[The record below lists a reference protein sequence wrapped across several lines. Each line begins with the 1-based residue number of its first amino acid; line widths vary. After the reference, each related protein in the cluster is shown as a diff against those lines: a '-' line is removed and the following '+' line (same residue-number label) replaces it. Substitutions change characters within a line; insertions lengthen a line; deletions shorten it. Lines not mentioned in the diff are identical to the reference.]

1 MKNDFHVAVE
11 TKEDA
16 IHLGDR
22 GGRFHGFVVSL
33 LAMSGL
39 KKKHLDTLTGIE
51 GMGVYGQAF
60 THISVHPDKNYEFL
74 EILGDSTCNKCVVW
88 YIKDRF
94 PQLQNPEG
102 VKVIARL
109 RINLVSKK
117 NFAAL
122 AEKLG
127 FGEYISCD
135 REIREQRGRSLL
147 EDVFEAF
154 IGATEMLV
162 DRLLAEGSGYYICFR
177 LLRAI
182 FDELTISLRYEDLYD
197 PITRL
202 KETFDFFRQHNHY
215 PQNGIIW
222 GTMLWENSKRDNS
235 QVVSLYQF
243 DKNSNRRK
251 LLMTAEA
258 PVLDEA
264 KQLAATRFLQILHQQ
279 GYKRPI
285 PEYYARIAAAATAA
299 EDSRTR
305 PGSSGARTG

>member
-11 TKEDA
+11 TNEGSY
-16 IHLGDR
+16 LGDR
-22 GGRFHGFVVSL
+22 GEKFRGFVVSL

-39 KKKHLDTLTGIE
+39 KKKYVDTLTGPE
-51 GMGVYGQAF
+51 GMETYGQAF
-60 THISVHPDKNYEFL
+60 THISIDAEKNYEFL
-74 EILGDSTCNKCVVW
+74 EILGDATCNKCVVW

-94 PQLQNPEG
+94 PLLQNPEG

-117 NFAAL
+117 NFAGL

-135 REIREQRGRSLL
+135 REIREQKGRSLL

-162 DRLLAEGSGYYICFR
+162 DKLISEGSGYYICFR
-177 LLRAI
+177 ILRVI
-182 FDELTISLRYEDLYD
+182 FDGLTISLRYEDLYD

-202 KETFDFFRQHNHY
+202 KETFDFFRQQCGRF
-215 PQNGIIW
+215 QNGLIW
-222 GTMLWENSKRDNS
+222 GTMLWENSKKDNG
-235 QVVSLYQF
+235 QVVSLYQY
-243 DKNSNRRK
+243 DKNNNRRK

-264 KQLAATRFLQILHQQ
+264 KQLAASRFLHILHQQ

-285 PEYYARIAAAATAA
+285 PEYYARIADT
-299 EDSRTR
+299 TT
-305 PGSSGARTG
+305 GSAQPTKQGQNPARTG